1 MSDAKSVADYA
12 LIGDLRSAALVG
24 RNGSIDWFC
33 APRFDSD
40 ASLAALVGGEDNG
53 FWRIA
58 PLDRDA
64 YVERRY
70 RDATLVLETTFTAVA
85 GRMRLI
91 DFMPLGTS
99 SRTIV
104 RIIEGISGEVPCEMR
119 LAPCMKY
126 GLIPP
131 WIRREG
137 DAWTAR
143 VAPDALALRTSL
155 PLDETAPQAT
165 ANFTVR
171 AGERA
176 WCCLQAFAAYEA
188 PPPLPSVERALADTT
203 AWWETWSQG
212 FRYEGEWRDAV
223 LRSAITLKALAYEP
237 AGSFVAAPTCSL
249 PEKLGG
255 SKNWDYRYCWLRDA
269 SFTIEALLRV
279 GFTTE
284 AERWRDWLLRVC
296 VGRPDRLHIMYGL
309 EGERLASEFSADWL
323 PGFADSK
330 PVHIKNGAHA
340 QFQLGVFGTILV
352 ALEHAQRAGVAFTP
366 EHWTLL
372 EPILDHIEHVWQR
385 PDNGIWEMRSGGRQY
400 VASKLMAWAGVEGG
414 IALAQRGGFATDVA
428 RWGALAGR
436 IHAQLCSA
444 GFDAL
449 RKTFTQYYG
458 SQELDAATLLIPLV
472 GFLAATDER
481 FAGTVDAIERHL
493 TERGYVYRYSADD
506 IDEIDE
512 TNHELPAEGA
522 FTMCGFWLV
531 QAYALQ
537 GRKAEAVA
545 LFERLLATA
554 NDVGLLSEEYD
565 VTHGL
570 AIGNVPQAFSHAGL
584 IDAACRLSDERA
596 RATQREPAGALR

>member
-1 MSDAKSVADYA
+1 MSDVKSVADYA
-12 LIGDLRSAALVG
+12 LIGDLRTAALVG

-40 ASLAALVGGEDNG
+40 ASLAALVGEERNG

-58 PLDRDA
+58 PLDRAA

-70 RDATLVLETTFTAVA
+70 REDTLVLETSFTAVA
-85 GRMRLI
+85 GRVRLI

-99 SRTIV
+99 TRTIV
-104 RIIEGISGEVPCEMR
+104 RIVEGISGEVPCEMR
-119 LAPCMKY
+119 LAPSMKY

-131 WIRREG
+131 WTHREG

-143 VAPDALALRTSL
+143 VAPDGLAFRTSL
-155 PLDETAPQAT
+155 ALDASASGVT

-171 AGERA
+171 AGERV
-176 WCCLQAFAAYEA
+176 WSCLQAFPAHEE
-188 PPPLPSVERALADTT
+188 PPPTPDVQRALTETT
-203 AWWETWSQG
+203 AWWEAWASG
-212 FRYEGEWRDAV
+212 FRYEGKWREAV

-237 AGSFVAAPTCSL
+237 AGSFVAAPTASL

-309 EGERLASEFSADWL
+309 EGERLASEFDADWL
-323 PGFADSK
+323 PGFANSK

-352 ALEHAQRAGVAFTP
+352 ALEHAQRSGVAFTP

-372 EPILDHIEHVWQR
+372 EPILDHIATVWQR
-385 PDNGIWEMRSGGRQY
+385 PDNGIWETRSGGRQY
-400 VASKLMAWAGVEGG
+400 VASKLMVWAGIESG
-414 IALAQRGGFATDVA
+414 IALAERGGFTTDVP
-428 RWGALAGR
+428 RWRTLASR
-436 IHAQLCSA
+436 IHAQVCSA
-444 GFDAL
+444 GFDAE

-458 SQELDAATLLIPLV
+458 SKELDAATLLMPLV
-472 GFLAATDER
+472 GFLSARDER
-481 FAGTVDAIERHL
+481 FAGTVAAIERHL
-493 TERGYVYRYSADD
+493 MERGYVYRYSADEVHD
-506 IDEIDE
+506 PDDA
-512 TNHELPAEGA
+512 LPIEGA

-537 GRKAEAVA
+537 GRNADAVA

-584 IDAACRLSDERA
+584 IDAACRLSNECA
-596 RATQREPAGALR
+596 RVTKREHAGALR